1 MVIWSR
7 KWYIVAPLTVIILG
21 HWSLLLQGMLLQK
34 KKTTSDETNFLQ
46 GIQLTAVYS
55 HQLEQCI
62 ITKTNVKLIAATFIY
77 AMAFDF
83 VTLILTAARLFSGS
97 GSSRLLGLIFNDGL
111 IYFAIAFVFRS
122 LILPSHSS

>member
-1 MVIWSR
+1 MVHCRPFDCNYSWTLV
-7 KWYIVAPLTVIILG
+7 VAVAR
-21 HWSLLLQGMLLQK
+21 HAVA

>member
-1 MVIWSR
+1 MVHCRPFDCNYSWTLVVT
-7 KWYIVAPLTVIILG
+7 VARHAVA
-21 HWSLLLQGMLLQK
+21 K